1 MEPIE
6 GSVTENGG
14 AKPRRIKK
22 VAIVGGGPTRKY
34 APYHDKSW
42 EIWAFSSRRFKYPRI
57 DRWFEIHSPTD
68 LRQQLS
74 WHKPGRRSFA
84 EYVNFM
90 RKLKCPVYM
99 QKRFK
104 YIPRSVPFPKDK
116 LVAEFG
122 RCFTST
128 ASFLVALA
136 IMEGSKVIGLWG
148 VNPVGKDYSQQRPA
162 LEYLLS
168 VAHQR
173 GIRLRF
179 PEGVHFHISKPP
191 KTYFTP
197 VLYAYEWKSPGAWWR
212 RRVRARAYRLARYRA
227 AAGRR

>member
-1 MEPIE
+1 M
-6 GSVTENGG
+6 
-14 AKPRRIKK
+14 
-22 VAIVGGGPTRKY
+22 
-34 APYHDKSW
+34 
-42 EIWAFSSRRFKYPRI
+42 
-57 DRWFEIHSPTD
+57 
-68 LRQQLS
+68 
-74 WHKPGRRSFA
+74 
-84 EYVNFM
+84 
-90 RKLKCPVYM
+90 
-99 QKRFK
+99 
-104 YIPRSVPFPKDK
+104 
-116 LVAEFG
+116 
-122 RCFTST
+122 
-128 ASFLVALA
+128 A
-136 IMEGSKVIGLWG
+136 IMEGYKVIGLWG